1 MEAQFLYIILTQP
14 ITTSTGIDVTGQV
27 DVNSVARIDSSGIV
41 KSASGT
47 EASPSHSFL
56 NDPDN
61 GMFRV
66 TTNTI
71 GFSTAGSEA
80 MRIDSSGNL
89 LVGTVDTNVANN
101 SGSGNDGVN
110 IHPDS
115 IRIARTDGDM
125 LLLNRLNSDG
135 DIAKFLKD
143 GTAVGSIGTVSNT
156 VGIHGAGSGDDA
168 VGLLFV
174 ESGSGQRIV
183 PCQQNFTPNNG
194 IVNLGWSTNRFKD
207 AYLSGGVYLGGTA
220 AANKLD
226 DAEYGVWNPGNYN
239 IALASSNGNYV
250 KVGRMCT
257 VAFRLV
263 WPSNSNTAQA
273 KISLPFAC
281 VSHGSNA
288 HMAGLA
294 IAFTTYTNNPSGGVF
309 SGGTFMEFY
318 KTGQNQLTNADLS
331 AKQINGSVTYITNA

>member
-1 MEAQFLYIILTQP
+1 MAIDTIKSTAVLDGAITNDDLANDIAINTSGA
-14 ITTSTGIDVTGQV
+14 ITTTGAFTSKGIDDNADAT
-27 DVNSVARIDSSGIV
+27 AITIDSSERVLVG
-41 KSASGT
+41 KSASNYAT
-47 EASPSHSFL
+47 EGVEIRPNEVLITKAS
-56 NDPDN
+56 
-61 GMFRV
+61 
-66 TTNTI
+66 
-71 GFSTAGSEA
+71 
-80 MRIDSSGNL
+80 
-89 LVGTVDTNVANN
+89 AN
-101 SGSGNDGVN
+101 
-110 IHPDS
+110 PLS
-115 IRIARTDGDM
+115 IRNNGAGGLIS
-125 LLLNRLNSDG
+125 LNSAG
-135 DIAKFLKD
+135 AS
-143 GTAVGSIGTVSNT
+143 VGSIGTVSNT

-183 PCQQNFTPNNG
+183 PCQENFTPNNG

-331 AKQINGSVTYITNA
+331 GKQINGSVTYITNA